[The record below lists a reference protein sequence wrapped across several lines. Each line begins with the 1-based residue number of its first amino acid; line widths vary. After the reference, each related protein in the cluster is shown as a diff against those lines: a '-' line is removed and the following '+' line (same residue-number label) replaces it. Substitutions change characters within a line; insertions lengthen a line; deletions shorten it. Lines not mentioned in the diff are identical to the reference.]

1 MEKLEGGWDAACLR
15 LEDFLRA
22 HGVKPRARLLALTL
36 EMTGEARL
44 LHVLAPEKSPLETT
58 MELAMERTNAW
69 FAALS
74 GSPGKAVRARVAFF
88 SIPVQKRWASTFL
101 DPNIPEELLAEIRN
115 SCMEAGPALDF
126 HSLVRKE
133 MDYGAMEDLARE
145 TWNQFSWSHVLRAFI
160 LWVVLFLLA
169 YGIYLRFFA

>member
-1 MEKLEGGWDAACLR
+1 MPIFFYIPAQYLPSGERQASWTSGRIPE
-15 LEDFLRA
+15 
-22 HGVKPRARLLALTL
+22 LL
-36 EMTGEARL
+36 GD
-44 LHVLAPEKSPLETT
+44 
-58 MELAMERTNAW
+58 
-69 FAALS
+69 
-74 GSPGKAVRARVAFF
+74 GKA
-88 SIPVQKRWASTFL
+88 ASAQSWIYQTW
-101 DPNIPEELLAEIRN
+101 AEIRN